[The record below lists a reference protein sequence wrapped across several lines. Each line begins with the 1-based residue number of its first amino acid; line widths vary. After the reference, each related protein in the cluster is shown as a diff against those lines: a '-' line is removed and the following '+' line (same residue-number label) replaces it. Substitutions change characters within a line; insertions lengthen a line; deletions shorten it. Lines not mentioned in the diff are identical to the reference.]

1 MRCTRAGDTTSKPTA
16 PRNPSLQP
24 LAPSLQP
31 LAHSLQPLGTRPV
44 PPHAHSLQPLAPSL
58 QPLAP
63 SLQPLAYSLET
74 SVSSLEPL
82 VVLWLC
88 RRVGNLA
95 MPRSLEISAALNR
108 LRSLQIASSKRQTF

>member
-24 LAPSLQP
+24 LGTQPAAPRHTTCSP
-31 LAHSLQPLGTRPV
+31 SHT
-44 PPHAHSLQPLAPSL
+44 LQPLAPSL
-58 QPLAP
+58 QPHAH
-63 SLQPLAYSLET
+63 SLEA